1 MGSIDRNLRSG
12 AGVEK
17 ERRCGIPLTASE
29 RWSKGQLWLIDESPN
44 EQLSGAE
51 IQPFLDV
58 QSRMGNEA
66 LGPPALET
74 S

>member
-1 MGSIDRNLRSG
+1 L
-12 AGVEK
+12 
-17 ERRCGIPLTASE
+17 
-29 RWSKGQLWLIDESPN
+29 LIDGSPN

-51 IQPFLDV
+51 IQPFLGV

-66 LGPPALET
+66 LGPPALQT